1 MGEWKVKFRV
11 FETKKCR
18 KCRRIHPAPTNR
30 VVFHQGTGTEHDVIQ
45 EGHALWVA
53 ALQQE
58 KGRQLRPYFQYTI
71 PLGG

>member
-30 VVFHQGTGTEHDVIQ
+30 HVFHQHKGTEHNAIQ
-45 EGHALWVA
+45 EGHALWVKT
-53 ALQQE
+53 LEIE
-58 KGRQLRPYFQYTI
+58 KGRKLRPYFQYTI
-71 PLGG
+71 QIGG